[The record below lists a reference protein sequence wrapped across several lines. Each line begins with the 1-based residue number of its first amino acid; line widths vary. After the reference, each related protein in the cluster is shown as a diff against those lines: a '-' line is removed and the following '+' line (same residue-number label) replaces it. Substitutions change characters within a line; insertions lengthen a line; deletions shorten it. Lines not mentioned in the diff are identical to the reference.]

1 VTPSGSPPD
10 VTAPDPSAPGPP
22 LLEDRRPGPGRRVGF
37 LLLFLAVASGL
48 AAFSAFPWVASPPG
62 VALLKVAVKHVA
74 SPVEASVT
82 LSREELEKLPRHMR
96 PASGQGETSRGRRD
110 TIVRVTLDGRPV
122 LDGTYRPGG
131 LRGDGP
137 TFVYEEVELRPGRY
151 RLEASL
157 AESGGPAGRS
167 DPLFERRFEANVDVE
182 PGRVL
187 LLELS
192 SQQELVLRR

>member
-1 VTPSGSPPD
+1 L
-10 VTAPDPSAPGPP
+10 P
-22 LLEDRRPGPGRRVGF
+22 LLEDRRPGPGRLAGF
-37 LLLFLAVASGL
+37 VLLFLAVASGL
-48 AAFSAFPWVASPPG
+48 AAFSAFPWVASPSG

-74 SPVEASVT
+74 SPVEAGQT

-96 PASGQGETSRGRRD
+96 PTGGQGGESRGRRD
-110 TIVRVTLDGRPV
+110 TTVRVTLDGRSV
-122 LDGTYRPGG
+122 LDRTYRPGG

-157 AESGGPAGRS
+157 AEGGGPATRS
-167 DPLFERRFEANVDVE
+167 DAPPPLERRFAADVDVV
-182 PGRVL
+182 PGRIL

-192 SQQELVLRR
+192 SQQELVLRGAR

>member
-1 VTPSGSPPD
+1 M
-10 VTAPDPSAPGPP
+10 
-22 LLEDRRPGPGRRVGF
+22 GF
-37 LLLFLAVASGL
+37 LLLLLTVASGL
-48 AAFSAFPWVASPPG
+48 AAFSAFPWTASPPG

-74 SPVEASVT
+74 SPVEAGAT

-96 PASGQGETSRGRRD
+96 PASGQGETRGGRRD
-110 TIVRVTLDGRPV
+110 TTVRVTLDGRPV
-122 LDGTYRPGG
+122 LDQTYRPSGF
-131 LRGDGP
+131 RGDGP

-157 AESGGPAGRS
+157 AESGGPTQRTDAPP
-167 DPLFERRFEANVDVE
+167 PLARRFEADVDVA
-182 PGRVL
+182 PGRIL